1 MKNSLPDN
9 NHDLVSF
16 LQQHRPIPPKAD
28 PHLEARLMSQIEQE
42 SSTVK
47 KASGLFL
54 AIPGAIAFGLI
65 ITWNSQRFLQPTPQL
80 AQDIP
85 NIESFLVNSWEAT
98 IKDSSVSTTPEA
110 EVYHILST
118 VESSPQVVSTTA
130 FE

>member
-16 LQQHRPIPPKAD
+16 LQQHRPIPPKAE
-28 PHLEARLMSQIEQE
+28 PHLEARLMEHIQQE

-47 KASGLFL
+47 ISGLFL

-98 IKDSSVSTTPEA
+98 IKDSSISTTPEA
-110 EVYHILST
+110 EIYQLLST
-118 VESSPQVVSTTA
+118 VESSPQVVSSTTSK
-130 FE
+130 